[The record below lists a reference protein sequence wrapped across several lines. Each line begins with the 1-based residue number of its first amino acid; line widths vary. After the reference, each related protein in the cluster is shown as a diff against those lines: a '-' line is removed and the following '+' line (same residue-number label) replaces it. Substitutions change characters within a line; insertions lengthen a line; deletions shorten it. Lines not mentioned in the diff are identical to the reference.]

1 MTELSASAGSEGYA
15 ACDDEAKDM
24 QLARTKRR
32 ICSLRRRRG
41 RVCLACALRLYAS
54 SLPKRE
60 SASHGAYF
68 VLYAVPS
75 MMRKG
80 LKAVTS
86 VTVPSASV
94 SVYFTP

>member
-1 MTELSASAGSEGYA
+1 MTEISASAGSEGYA

-24 QLARTKRR
+24 QLATTT
-32 ICSLRRRRG
+32 
-41 RVCLACALRLYAS
+41 
-54 SLPKRE
+54 
-60 SASHGAYF
+60 GAYF

>member
-1 MTELSASAGSEGYA
+1 
-15 ACDDEAKDM
+15 M
-24 QLARTKRR
+24 QLATTT
-32 ICSLRRRRG
+32 
-41 RVCLACALRLYAS
+41 
-54 SLPKRE
+54 
-60 SASHGAYF
+60 GAYF